1 MKKLVIVSGSS
12 KIREFPKEPIFALE
26 RFAGPAQALQRGTS
40 K

>member
-12 KIREFPKEPIFALE
+12 KIREFPKSYFALDDRWSCNRRCSE
-26 RFAGPAQALQRGTS
+26 VLQ